1 MHTERQL
8 HAWTA
13 TRTEIRQRAHT
24 CKYNHT
30 HTHAYMESVWLDVCP
45 AAGTLGHRAGNINES
60 RLFPQIKNE
69 ETF

>member
-24 CKYNHT
+24 CKYN